1 MTNKGNISIHAQN
14 IMPIIKKWLYSDKDI
29 FVREMVS
36 NGCDAITKRRLA
48 EPDAEASYQI
58 TVTVDEA
65 AGALRFADNGIGM
78 TEEELEKYINQ
89 VAFSGAEDFLKKY
102 GLENKETNEGIIGL
116 FGLGFYSS
124 FMVAK
129 KVEIDTLSFQAGA
142 EAVKWSSE
150 DGMEFSIE
158 SSGRKETGTTI
169 TLFISDE
176 EKEFLSLSRIR
187 EVLEKYCAFLPMPIY
202 LVSTKEEEE
211 KKKATK
217 KDKKKDR
224 KKDAKKAEEK
234 KKEEGKADSVDAD
247 ILDADSVDIDSLD
260 ADEEDGAPK
269 PINDIKPL
277 WTKRANDCTEEEYK
291 DFYTKVFHEFEP
303 PLFWVHLNVDHPF
316 NLQGIL
322 YFPKLKQEFGG
333 MMEGPIKLY
342 CGQVFVAD
350 NIKEV
355 IPEFLTL
362 LKGVIDC
369 PDLPLN
375 VSRSFL
381 QNDGYVKKL
390 SAYITR
396 KVADKLT
403 GIFNTDRE
411 SYEKYWDDI
420 HPFIKFGCMK
430 DESFYDRMKE
440 TILFKTIDDQPKTIA
455 EYFEGSKEKDRTVY
469 YATDAKV
476 QAASVALYQEQGI
489 KVALLDSPIDSNFI
503 SFLEYK
509 DEKTKFRRVD
519 ADLSQITSK
528 EKNAAKEEAGKLT
541 ALFRD
546 ALSKDDLEVS
556 IESFRNESLHAMII
570 EDEQMRRFKDMS
582 RFYGGG
588 FSMPGGGKLVLNGKS
603 PVIEKL
609 RKREAG
615 EETTLICRQLY
626 DLAEMARQPL
636 EAEAMGGFIERS
648 NQLLTMLYGKNET

>member
-1 MTNKGNISIHAQN
+1 MANKGNISIHAQN

-36 NGCDAITKRRLA
+36 NGLDAITKRRLA
-48 EPDAEASYQI
+48 EPGAEASFRV
-58 TVTVDEA
+58 TVTVDA
-65 AGALRFADNGIGM
+65 SAGVLRFEDNGIGM
-78 TEEELEKYINQ
+78 TERELEKYINQ
-89 VAFSGAEDFLKKY
+89 VAFSGAEDFLKQY
-102 GLENKETNEGIIGL
+102 GSENKESTEGIIGH

-124 FMVAK
+124 FMVSS
-129 KVEIDTLSFQAGA
+129 KVTIDTLSYQEGA
-142 EAVKWSSE
+142 EAVRWASE
-150 DGMEFSIE
+150 DGMAFSIE
-158 SSGRKETGTTI
+158 PSDRKAIGTEI
-169 TLFISDE
+169 TLLISDE
-176 EKEFLSLSRIR
+176 EQEFLSVSRIR
-187 EVLEKYCAFLPMPIY
+187 EVLKKYCAFLPIPVY
-202 LVSTKEEEE
+202 LVDTAKVAQE
-211 KKKATK
+211 KDAGTK
-217 KDKKKDR
+217 KDT
-224 KKDAKKAEEK
+224 AETDLDDSAN
-234 KKEEGKADSVDAD
+234 AD
-247 ILDADSVDIDSLD
+247 DIDSTD
-260 ADEEDGAPK
+260 AVEEAPPK
-269 PINDIKPL
+269 PINDTKPL

-291 DFYTKVFHEFEP
+291 DFYSKVFHEFEP

-430 DESFYDRMKE
+430 DESFYDKMKAA
-440 TILFKTIDDQPKTIA
+440 ILLKTVGGKPKTA
-455 EYFEGSKEKDRTVY
+455 PEYLEENKEKAEKTVF

-476 QAASVALYQEQGI
+476 QAASIALYQEQNI
-489 KVALLDSPIDSNFI
+489 TVALLDSPIDTNFI

-509 DEKTKFRRVD
+509 DQAVKFRRVD

-528 EKNAAKEEAGKLT
+528 EKDETAEAGKLT

-556 IESFRNESLHAMII
+556 VESFKNESLHAMII

-588 FSMPGGGKLVLNGKS
+588 FTMPGSGKLVLNGKS
-603 PVIEKL
+603 PVIAALSKSES
-609 RKREAG
+609 G
-615 EETTLICRQLY
+615 EQQLLICRQLY

-636 EAEAMGGFIERS
+636 EAEAMGTFIERS
-648 NQLLTMLYGKNET
+648 NQLLSMLFGMKE